1 MMKVT
6 ITKLMTQDVAIFQ
19 DMIFLFNVVFE
30 VATNHNAPPSE
41 TYLANLL
48 HQKDFAVWV
57 ASIDK
62 QVVGGLTMYI
72 LPQYR
77 STKRMG
83 YLYDI
88 AVKNDLQ
95 RKGIGQM
102 LLSAC
107 RAWCAA
113 NRVTELF
120 LQAENEDEQAIY
132 FYRKTGAHEIA
143 TTSFEYEI
151 V

>member
-1 MMKVT
+1 MMK
-6 ITKLMTQDVAIFQ
+6 TKIEKLTAQDVTAFQ
-19 DMIFLFNVVFE
+19 EMLILFDAVFE
-30 VATNHNAPPSE
+30 VERPERPSE
-41 TYLANLL
+41 IYLANLL
-48 HQKDFAVWV
+48 HQSDFAVWV
-57 ASIDK
+57 ASIDN

-77 STKRMG
+77 SIKRMG

-102 LLSAC
+102 LLLAC

-113 NRVTELF
+113 NQITELF
-120 LQAENEDEQAIY
+120 LQAENEDEQAIC
-132 FYRKTGAHEIA
+132 FYRKTGASELA
-143 TTSFEYEI
+143 TTSFDYEI
-151 V
+151 S

>member
-1 MMKVT
+1 MMK
-6 ITKLMTQDVAIFQ
+6 TKIEKLTAQDVTAFQ
-19 DMIFLFNVVFE
+19 EMLILFDAVFE
-30 VATNHNAPPSE
+30 VERPERPSE
-41 TYLANLL
+41 IYLANLL
-48 HQKDFAVWV
+48 HQSDFAVWV
-57 ASIDK
+57 ASIDN

-77 STKRMG
+77 SIKRMG

-113 NRVTELF
+113 NQITELF
-120 LQAENEDEQAIY
+120 LQAENEDEQAIR
-132 FYRKTGAHEIA
+132 FYRKTGASELA
-143 TTSFEYEI
+143 TTSFDYEI
-151 V
+151 S